1 MGGQDGVRAPRR
13 VVAVRKPGRSA
24 SGAMVQMAGED
35 AHLPHRAGAATLM
48 DVLAIIQP
56 QASTPTEEVK
66 TYSSIGIP

>member
-24 SGAMVQMAGED
+24 SGAMVQMAGTD

-48 DVLAIIQP
+48 DVLAILQP
-56 QASTPTEEVK
+56 QDTTATEEV
-66 TYSSIGIP
+66 TPFSSIGIP